1 MTSSTTRAFMAK
13 KQSTSFA
20 QVATNLLNV
29 LQGYTKGIRFVVVL
43 TMLLTLGVANA
54 WAETYSWT
62 CSGTTVFST
71 SGSSLNGVTWKAT
84 TSGSSQGTGVSGE
97 KCVQIA
103 KNTGL
108 TLETTGFNNKNIA
121 SISIQ
126 TWGSRGNTFYLK
138 DGNTQ
143 LKSTTIP
150 TSYTSNGAKISF
162 SNVGVIGTKLVF
174 NWASATK
181 AFNVRSITITYEDAV
196 PSCSVKPT
204 VGTTLQSVTATENS
218 IKATISISSIG
229 GCDITENGLVY
240 STTNATPTVGG
251 SGCYKVTTT
260 ACGSTAANKTVTITG
275 LTCGQS
281 YNIRG
286 YATNEAG
293 TSYTNVTTESTSD
306 CPKYTVT
313 LDAGSG
319 TCAESVTESNAGEG
333 VTLPTPTLDC
343 GDWEFAGWKTTSA
356 VTTETTTEPTLIAA
370 GAYSPTSDITLYA
383 VYKRTE
389 TSGDAFAGYEKV
401 NEDLDDWSGKYLL
414 STGTYTATGSYS
426 SNHLPRTTYTPSS
439 EEKNEWEFTLTKV
452 GNVGYSILFPDG
464 SWYLGWKDGTDFVRS
479 TEDPS
484 ENIKYLWTPS
494 INGISNVSATTRKI
508 ADNGSAD
515 FRPYSSPSSGTVY
528 LYKRVGGSSTTY
540 YHSTPDCG
548 STESTYSV
556 TWNPNGGNWGGNT
569 NKQVDSYEEDE
580 SIIEP
585 ADPTREGYT
594 FNGWDP
600 EPADNMGT
608 ENLTY
613 TAQWTPIIYTI
624 TYDNLQEATN
634 PNASIISY
642 TIETETITFQPI
654 TENIPEGYQF
664 KAWDPASIEKG
675 STGNKT
681 ITAQWTKLHTIT
693 WKVNGE
699 EYTVGTPTIS
709 VEDGNAITKLPTAP
723 EAPSGCSE
731 KEFVGWSETNLGME
745 LGQSAPTDLFTSV
758 PATLITEP
766 KIYHAVFADVE
777 SGGVIPT
784 LPTAIAYWEKQEI
797 TENIGIPAAEP
808 EMGTLTSNVSLSS
821 SSNRTFYSTINK
833 NATITLSGLN
843 LTSYDDITLT
853 FWARGSA
860 NGDITIT
867 TDLSNEVISTVTL
880 TGTEVLYK
888 INNIPSTATSITL
901 TYSANSGSFFFGTV
915 KLMERETTTYSFTKL
930 TSENT
935 NGWTG
940 QDWNGFYLITN
951 SQPDPDLKALDGNA
965 IGEKL
970 YQSVTDNDGVIQ
982 SVISSAFL
990 VSYNST
996 ENGYSVKGV
1005 GENKYLGT
1013 ANNSVSVSSDAVY
1026 HQTISY
1032 NALENT
1038 PISILSWNNSGT
1050 KFGFY
1055 TGKQTSDPQL
1065 YKIMGGRYSNYVTL
1079 CDATKATITYDLN
1092 GGTGATCAKTTVTKG
1107 EEFAL
1112 CNQTPTKD
1120 GYTFAGWTDGVNTYA
1135 AGAPVTVNEST
1146 TFYAK
1151 WTAKTITITW
1161 DQNYTDC
1168 PEAATSTYIYD
1179 GEEIAMPA
1187 EPIRTGYKFTGWFNA
1202 ATDGTQVTEVG
1213 ETNKPTADVTYYAHW
1228 AELYTV
1234 TFMASG
1240 QVYVVQEHKYL
1251 SGETLELPADPSAAN
1266 YACDGY
1272 IFEGWSADEKTEE
1285 DATKPG
1291 LISNPTITNDETY
1304 YAVWKKATTEGAGET
1319 ILSANFDD
1327 NNGTGGNDSFW
1338 SGDIAKSTIKL
1349 PTDWTAINGS
1359 GAYQCI
1365 KLGTGSKKGSVT
1377 TPALSQLSGNA
1388 TLSFKAAAW
1397 NGSDESTTLFLSI
1410 EGGGSLSKT
1419 SVTLTKG
1426 AWQSYEVTITGGTS
1440 STRITFE
1447 GKKASDSR
1455 FFLDEV
1461 KVTTSGSYN
1470 YATLPSCGPTIV
1482 AKDGMWVTSANGQ
1495 SVKVNVP
1502 IAIKSFTNNAT
1513 ITGTTA
1519 NSNFVVTTLENT
1531 GNGEHNLVVTYTPNA
1546 SDIKEDATITL
1557 TAKVGEETIST
1568 TTFTLNGRSL
1578 PDEFA
1583 IVVDKASEYFALPAN
1598 MPSAGTYP
1606 GYSVTLSAGSVT
1618 SAPKTHLYTAQ
1629 AVHNTRF
1636 AENGTAL
1643 RLVGNNNA
1651 CLWATNAVSGTDIR
1665 NYAQLD
1671 NAKTADYEWNLYTE
1685 DGDTY
1690 RISCSIVTEEGR
1702 ILRMYGANFGMYKS
1716 GAEVFYLLPVECTST
1731 PTNIQVSP
1739 ARVSATISWENA
1751 ATCDLQVLK
1760 EGTPVQTISDAV
1772 SPVVVIDLEE
1782 STAYT
1787 FTLTPA
1793 DNESCVA
1800 SGAFTTTGPT
1810 IDIVE
1815 WETNGILIQ
1824 VDKDNELNPK
1834 VVIKGEEE
1842 YGNVGGN
1849 VADELFFSKYFEAHA
1864 ENKLLAIFN
1873 GTTATI
1879 DLTGYTIKSE
1889 NGTLDLSQFGQT
1901 KGQVA
1906 PNEEIILVYFDA
1918 DYSAKRCAETQQGYE
1933 NWNILTDK
1941 SVLAFSGRG
1950 SIGLYK
1956 DDVLIDVIGSTFPS
1970 GELTKIGKST
1980 NGSEC
1985 EDADVQLYVDE
1996 GEGPISVNDQSSFF
2010 CDNGDNIKTDEE
2022 ENDYAI
2028 STNRCL
2034 LIRKNT
2040 VTSGA
2045 NAVASNKA
2053 AAGATCGDLSSTFT
2067 TLCSEWSG
2075 FRIGSGKSSTD
2086 EIKNATCDGLGY
2098 VGGFDYNNY
2107 YRTLETLDNSKTLN
2121 DYTRNAEENTYFIKI
2136 EDLAQYSC
2144 LNIQLQLTD
2153 NEGNVLT
2160 EQTSQVPILVTGKKS
2175 TTDPIFSAIVKDSE
2189 TFDPDYETSKIRCS
2203 TCDVVILKDAT
2214 LTKAAKDTE
2223 NDVNQVRDIYIY
2235 PGGKLVVPAEA
2246 TDFSVNN
2253 ISLRRVEDEVSMA
2266 SVQTPLLI
2274 TSSAANP
2281 IYVDVRVNSE
2291 NWHWFTL
2298 PYKCNIADV
2307 TWADGSKAIYNADWF
2322 LMYYDGESRSN
2333 QKSNYES
2340 HWKVYEGT
2348 TLEAGKGYIVG
2359 ITGHPTK
2366 SKVKYELRFPMAQGV
2381 LTAEK
2386 TDKTVAVNA
2395 WGITKEIGPNHKGW
2409 NLVGNPYMDYYNTAS
2424 SYSLGGL
2431 PLIKYLSTN
2440 SAGEWLY
2447 EESGGVPFLVIPQDG
2462 GWSEYKQELASD
2474 EDMMPFTA
2482 YFVQVGDPENPDHT
2496 DGKELNASFKA
2507 NNRGKKS
2514 ILHRAPNEVEENS
2527 DPAIVAVSL
2536 TNAKGE
2542 SDKTTLLIADR
2553 FTNEYEMN
2561 ADFFKW
2567 FGDYYTYYTKPVL
2580 YSIGADSESRAFNAL
2595 NEELAAQ
2602 PVALGMYAA
2611 QTGNYTFSLHQRSN
2625 LTGVAEVWLHDAS
2638 NNTHTNL
2645 LQDDYTFSTSKTNG
2659 AGRFSLSVKMMPKLP
2674 TDVENIKQGNVWAT
2688 TQGNNIVINGLT
2700 KDMQLWI
2707 YDATGKLLHA
2717 DRTTNY
2723 QHSYSVP
2730 QTGAYFVRVHDKN
2743 DAQTIKV
2750 VVE

>member
-1 MTSSTTRAFMAK
+1 MMTNLLNGAH
-13 KQSTSFA
+13 
-20 QVATNLLNV
+20 VATNLLNV

-126 TWGSRGNTFYLK
+126 TWGSQGNTFYLK

-313 LDAGSG
+313 LVPGSG
-319 TCAESVTESNAGEG
+319 SVTNTELEEPNAGAG

-548 STESTYSV
+548 STESSVSFDLNGGSGTFEPEPLDGDSYMIPGTVPTRDGYNFAGWKINGEGNLYQPEAIINNITESITLVAQWTAKTITITWDANGGSV
-556 TWNPNGGNWGGNT
+556 TPESSTYTYNGAT
-569 NKQVDSYEEDE
+569 
-580 SIIEP
+580 ITTLP
-585 ADPTREGYT
+585 TPTRTGYS
-594 FNGWDP
+594 FNGWFT
-600 EPADNMGT
+600 EASSGT
-608 ENLTY
+608 
-613 TAQWTPIIYTI
+613 Q
-624 TYDNLQEATN
+624 
-634 PNASIISY
+634 
-642 TIETETITFQPI
+642 I
-654 TENIPEGYQF
+654 TEVG
-664 KAWDPASIEKG
+664 
-675 STGNKT
+675 TTNKPT
-681 ITAQWTKLHTIT
+681 EDVTYYAQWTKLHTIT

-699 EYTVGTPTIS
+699 EYIEGTPTIS
-709 VEDGNAITKLPTAP
+709 VEDGNAITHLPTAP
-723 EAPSGCSE
+723 DEAPSGCSE
-731 KEFVGWSETNLGME
+731 KVFVGWSETNLGME
-745 LGQSAPTDLFTSV
+745 LGQSAPTDLFTTA
-758 PATLITEP
+758 PTTLITEP

-784 LPTAIAYWEKQEI
+784 LPTAIAYWEKQKI
-797 TENIGIPAAEP
+797 TENIGITATS
-808 EMGTLTSNVSLSS
+808 GTGTMTSNVSLSS
-821 SSNRTFYSTINK
+821 SANRTYQSTISK

-867 TDLSNEVISTVTL
+867 TDLSNDVISTVTL

-915 KLMERETTTYSFTKL
+915 KLMETETTTYSFTKL

-940 QDWNGFYLITN
+940 QDWNGYYLITN
-951 SQPDPDLKALDGNA
+951 SQPAPDLKALDGNA

-1038 PISILSWNNSGT
+1038 PTSILSWNNSGT

-1092 GGTGATCAKTTVTKG
+1092 GGTGATCDPQIVRKG
-1107 EEFAL
+1107 EEFDL
-1112 CNQTPTKD
+1112 CDQTPTKE
-1120 GYTFAGWTDGVNTYA
+1120 GYEFAGWTDGVNTYA
-1135 AGAPVTVNEST
+1135 ADEKVTVHEST

-1151 WTAKTITITW
+1151 WNAKTITITW

-1168 PEAATSTYIYD
+1168 PEAAISTYIYD

-1187 EPIRTGYKFTGWFNA
+1187 EPIRTGYKFTGWFTA

-1234 TFMASG
+1234 TFRASG
-1240 QVYVVQEHKYL
+1240 QVYVVQEYKYL

-1304 YAVWKKATTEGAGET
+1304 YAVWKKATTKGAGET
-1319 ILSANFDD
+1319 IFYESFDD
-1327 NNGTGGNDSFW
+1327 TDGTGGNDNQW
-1338 SGDIAKSTIKL
+1338 SGYIA
-1349 PTDWTAINGS
+1349 TAEAYIDNDGWEGENVS
-1359 GAYQCI
+1359 GAKQCI
-1365 KLGTGSKKGSVT
+1365 KLGTGDKKGSVT
-1377 TPALSQLSGNA
+1377 TPELSQLGGNA

-1397 NGSDESTTLFLSI
+1397 NGSSESTTLELSI
-1410 EGGGSLSKT
+1410 EGGGSLSKN
-1419 SVTLTKG
+1419 SVPLTKG

-1447 GKKASDSR
+1447 GQKASNSR

-1461 KVTTSGSYN
+1461 TVTTSGSYN
-1470 YATLPSCGPTIV
+1470 YTTSPSCGPTIV

-1519 NSNFVVTTLENT
+1519 NTNFVVTTLENID
-1531 GNGEHNLVVTYTPNA
+1531 NGEHNLVVTYTPNA

-1557 TAKVGEETIST
+1557 TAKDGEETIST

-1606 GYSVTLSAGSVT
+1606 GYSVTLNAGSVT

-1760 EGTPVQTISDAV
+1760 EGTPVQTISGAV
-1772 SPVVVIDLEE
+1772 SPVVVTGLTEL
-1782 STAYT
+1782 TAYT
-1787 FTLTPA
+1787 FTLTPTDA
-1793 DNESCVA
+1793 ASCKVD
-1800 SGAFTTTGPT
+1800 GAFTTTGPD

-1815 WETNGILIQ
+1815 WMTDGMIIQ
-1824 VDKDNELNPK
+1824 VDKDDAVNPS
-1834 VVIKGEEE
+1834 VVINGEVE
-1842 YGNVGGN
+1842 YNTGSGA
-1849 VADELFFSKYFEAHA
+1849 VATELFFSKYFEAHG
-1864 ENKLLAIFN
+1864 ENKLLAIYN
-1873 GTTATI
+1873 GTGAPI
-1879 DLTGYTIKSE
+1879 DLSGYEIKSE
-1889 NGTLDLSQFGQT
+1889 NGALDLSQFGQT

-1906 PNEEIILVYFDA
+1906 PNEEIILVYYDV
-1918 DYSAKRCAETQQGYE
+1918 DYSAEECAEQQEGYE
-1933 NWNILTDK
+1933 NWNILTEK

-1970 GELTKIGKST
+1970 GELTKIGKSGKPDHCGT
-1980 NGSEC
+1980 G
-1985 EDADVQLYVDE
+1985 DDVRLYIDE
-1996 GEGPISVNDQSSFF
+1996 ESVNDQSSFF
-2010 CDNGDNIKTDEE
+2010 CYNGDNIKTDEE
-2022 ENDYAI
+2022 ENNYAI

-2045 NAVASNKA
+2045 NAVANNKA
-2053 AAGATCGDLSSTFT
+2053 DDDATCGDLSSTFT

-2075 FRIGSGKSSTD
+2075 FRIGGGKSSD
-2086 EIKNATCDGLGY
+2086 EEIREATCDSLGY
-2098 VGGFDYNNY
+2098 VGGFDYSKY
-2107 YRTLETLDNSKTLN
+2107 YREYQQIGDSKTLDEFVYN
-2121 DYTRNAEENTYFIKI
+2121 EDENLYKI
-2136 EDLAQYSC
+2136 TIDPLSNYSC
-2144 LNIQLQLTD
+2144 LNVSVELFDPETDELLTQQ
-2153 NEGNVLT
+2153 VA
-2160 EQTSQVPILVTGKKS
+2160 QVPIIVASENT
-2175 TTDPIFSAIVKDSE
+2175 TTDELFSNIIAD
-2189 TFDPDYETSKIRCS
+2189 DLYASKTRCS

-2214 LTKAAKDTE
+2214 LTKAAADTD
-2223 NDVNQVRDIYIY
+2223 NDVNQVRNIYIY
-2235 PGGKLVVPAEA
+2235 PGGKLIVPAEGY
-2246 TDFSVNN
+2246 DYSVNSL
-2253 ISLRRVEDEVSMA
+2253 SLRRVEDEVSMA
-2266 SVQTPLLI
+2266 SVQTPLQI

-2298 PYKCNIADV
+2298 PYNCNIADV
-2307 TWADGSKAIYNADWF
+2307 TWADGTPAKYNVDWF
-2322 LMYYDGESRSN
+2322 LMWYDGESRSN

-2381 LTAEK
+2381 LAVEQ

-2395 WGITKEIGPNHKGW
+2395 WGVKKDIRPNHKGW

-2431 PLIKYLSTN
+2431 PLIEYADTYDPITGL
-2440 SAGEWLY
+2440 WDY
-2447 EESGGVPFLVIPQDG
+2447 EERESGNVPFLVIPQDG
-2462 GWSEYKQELASD
+2462 GMSEYKQELAAD
-2474 EDMMPFTA
+2474 VDMQPFTA
-2482 YFVQVGDPENPDHT
+2482 YFVQVGDPNN
-2496 DGKELNASFKA
+2496 DGHSNGMKLNASFDATK
-2507 NNRGKKS
+2507 RGRS
-2514 ILHRAPNEVEENS
+2514 SLIRRAPSEVDEQEE
-2527 DPAIVAVSL
+2527 PAIVAVEL

-2580 YSIGADSESRAFNAL
+2580 YTVGADQGKRAFNAL
-2595 NEELAAQ
+2595 NEELATQ

-2611 QTGNYTFSLHQRSN
+2611 QAGEYTFTLNQKYDLSR
-2625 LTGVAEVWLHDAS
+2625 VEEVWLYDATE
-2638 NNTHTNL
+2638 NVYTNL
-2645 LQDDYTFSTSKTNG
+2645 MQQDYTFSTTKVNG
-2659 AGRFSLSVKMMPKLP
+2659 EGRFSLSVKMMPELS
-2674 TDVENIKQGNVWAT
+2674 TEIENIKQGNIWAT
-2688 TQGNNIVINGLT
+2688 TRNNEIVVNGLS
-2700 KDMQLWI
+2700 KGMQLWI
-2707 YDATGKLLHA
+2707 YDATGKLLHS

-2723 QHSYSVP
+2723 QHSYGIP
-2730 QTGAYFVRVHDKN
+2730 QTGAYFIRVHN
-2743 DAQTIKV
+2743 SNEAQTIAV

>member
-1 MTSSTTRAFMAK
+1 M
-13 KQSTSFA
+13 KQ
-20 QVATNLLNV
+20 NLFFN
-29 LQGYTKGIRFVVVL
+29 QASAIGKRIAMVL
-43 TMLLTLGVANA
+43 TMLLIVGIGQA
-54 WAETYSWT
+54 WGEEIYSNT
-62 CSGTTVFST
+62 GESGTTNNITASGNINNNNGNPKPSFGLT
-71 SGSSLNGVTWKAT
+71 SASKKEITISNLDLSNYEDITLTLDFQLAKSGNSYSSLTVTQYNSNN
-84 TSGSSQGTGVSGE
+84 TSVGSQNITGS
-97 KCVQIA
+97 
-103 KNTGL
+103 
-108 TLETTGFNNKNIA
+108 NN
-121 SISIQ
+121 
-126 TWGSRGNTFYLK
+126 
-138 DGNTQ
+138 
-143 LKSTTIP
+143 
-150 TSYTSNGAKISF
+150 TSYK
-162 SNVGVIGTKLVF
+162 
-174 NWASATK
+174 
-181 AFNVRSITITYEDAV
+181 
-196 PSCSVKPT
+196 
-204 VGTTLQSVTATENS
+204 TT
-218 IKATISISSIG
+218 
-229 GCDITENGLVY
+229 
-240 STTNATPTVGG
+240 
-251 SGCYKVTTT
+251 
-260 ACGSTAANKTVTITG
+260 
-275 LTCGQS
+275 
-281 YNIRG
+281 
-286 YATNEAG
+286 
-293 TSYTNVTTESTSD
+293 
-306 CPKYTVT
+306 TVT
-313 LDAGSG
+313 LEPTCTQVTIVCNPAGSVYATYVDNIKITG
-319 TCAESVTESNAGEG
+319 TLAASGSEGECGWIETDISNISSTDDVIVTMHHGESIYALNSSNGTSAAPLATSITSKDFEQKIIGENI
-333 VTLPTPTLDC
+333 LWNIEKTLDGKLIFHPKGTNKNLYC
-343 GDWEFAGWKTTSA
+343 NASNSNDRVRIGTSGNALTNHQFTIDGNYLKFSNDTKTYYIGVYISGNPPDWRGYTSTTGNIA
-356 VTTETTTEPTLIAA
+356 NQTLKFYKYVECTTEPTPSLTALESNLSFGEVTINSPQQLTFTLSGSDLTANA
-370 GAYSPTSDITLYA
+370 TLAISGTNKEMFSVSPTSVTPTDGSITDQTIT
-383 VYKRTE
+383 V
-389 TSGDAFAGYEKV
+389 
-401 NEDLDDWSGKYLL
+401 
-414 STGTYTATGSYS
+414 
-426 SNHLPRTTYTPSS
+426 TYTPTAKASHS
-439 EEKNEWEFTLTKV
+439 ATLTISSTDADDV
-452 GNVGYSILFPDG
+452 TVSLSGTGVAQTAEYNVKHYKQNL
-464 SWYLGWKDGTDFVRS
+464 DGTYPTTPTD
-479 TEDPS
+479 TDP
-484 ENIKYLWTPS
+484 L
-494 INGISNVSATTRKI
+494 
-508 ADNGSAD
+508 
-515 FRPYSSPSSGTVY
+515 SGE
-528 LYKRVGGSSTTY
+528 VGA
-540 YHSTPDCG
+540 
-548 STESTYSV
+548 SV
-556 TWNPNGGNWGGNT
+556 TPAVKTYEGFTAPSTQTVTIASDGTTVVVYQYTRNSYTLTWNVNGGNALTGDYTSGSV
-569 NKQVDSYEEDE
+569 KYEAT
-580 SIIEP
+580 ITKP
-585 ADPTREGYT
+585 TDPTREGYR
-594 FNGWDP
+594 FSGWHDGTAIVT
-600 EPADNMGT
+600 PATTMPAN
-608 ENLTY
+608 NLTY
-613 TAQWTPIIYTI
+613 
-624 TYDNLQEATN
+624 
-634 PNASIISY
+634 
-642 TIETETITFQPI
+642 
-654 TENIPEGYQF
+654 
-664 KAWDPASIEKG
+664 
-675 STGNKT
+675 
-681 ITAQWTKLHTIT
+681 TAQWTKLHTIT

-699 EYTVGTPTIS
+699 EYTEGTPTIS
-709 VEDGNAITKLPTAP
+709 VEDGNAITHLPTAP
-723 EAPSGCSE
+723 SAPSGCSE

-745 LGQSAPTDLFTSV
+745 LGQSAPTDLFTTA
-758 PATLITEP
+758 PTTLITEP

-784 LPTAIAYWEKQEI
+784 LPTAIAYWEKQKI
-797 TENIGIPAAEP
+797 TENIGIPATS
-808 EMGTLTSNVSLSS
+808 GTGTMTSNVSLSS
-821 SSNRTFYSTINK
+821 SANRTYQSTISK

-915 KLMERETTTYSFTKL
+915 KLMETETTTYSFTKL

-940 QDWNGFYLITN
+940 QDWNGYYLITN

-982 SVISSAFL
+982 SIISSAFL

-1038 PISILSWNNSGT
+1038 PTSILSWNNSGT

-1079 CDATKATITYDLN
+1079 CDANKATITYDLN
-1092 GGTGATCAKTTVTKG
+1092 GGTGETCAKTTVTKG

-1112 CNQTPTKD
+1112 CNQTPTKT
-1120 GYTFAGWTDGVNTYA
+1120 GYEFAGWTDGVNTYA
-1135 AGAPVTVNEST
+1135 ADEKVTVNEST

-1187 EPIRTGYKFTGWFNA
+1187 EPIRTGYKFTGWFDA

-1213 ETNKPTADVTYYAHW
+1213 ETNKPTTDVTYYAHW

-1272 IFEGWSADEKTEE
+1272 IFEGWSADEKTE

-1319 ILSANFDD
+1319 IFYESFNDNDAAGGNDGNFNTASNTEECYVD
-1327 NNGTGGNDSFW
+1327 NNGWEGNKFYEAD
-1338 SGDIAKSTIKL
+1338 
-1349 PTDWTAINGS
+1349 
-1359 GAYQCI
+1359 QCI
-1365 KLGTGSKKGSVT
+1365 KLGGGSAKGYIT
-1377 TPALSQLSGNA
+1377 TPALSQLGGNA

-1397 NGSDESTTLFLSI
+1397 NGSSESTTLVLSI
-1410 EGGGSLSKT
+1410 AGGGSLSKN

-1426 AWQSYEVTITGGTS
+1426 AWQSYEVAITGGTS
-1440 STRITFE
+1440 STRITFA
-1447 GKKASDSR
+1447 GKNTSNSR

-1470 YATLPSCGPTIV
+1470 YTTSPSCGPTIV

-1502 IAIKSFTNNAT
+1502 IAIKSFATNAT

-1519 NSNFVVTTLENT
+1519 NTNFAVTTLENT

-1546 SDIKEDATITL
+1546 SNIKEDATITL

-1568 TTFTLNGRSL
+1568 TTFTINGRSL

-1606 GYSVTLSAGSVT
+1606 GYSVTLNAGSVT

-1629 AVHNTRF
+1629 AVHSTRF

-1739 ARVSATISWENA
+1739 ARVSATISWTNA
-1751 ATCDLQVLK
+1751 DACNVEVYNGSTK
-1760 EGTPVQTISDAV
+1760 EQTISAV
-1772 SPVVVIDLEE
+1772 TSPVVVSNLAE

-1879 DLTGYTIKSE
+1879 DLTGYTIKSD

-1918 DYSAKRCAETQQGYE
+1918 NYSAERCAETQQGYE

-1950 SIGLYK
+1950 SLGLYK
-1956 DDVLIDVIGSTFPS
+1956 NDVLIDVIGSTFPS
-1970 GELTKIGKST
+1970 GELTKIGKS
-1980 NGSEC
+1980 GSPDNCGTDETVRLHI
-1985 EDADVQLYVDE
+1985 DDV
-1996 GEGPISVNDQSSFF
+1996 SVNDQSSFF
-2010 CDNGDNIKTDEE
+2010 CYNGDNIKTDEE

-2075 FRIGSGKSSTD
+2075 FRIGSGKSSSD
-2086 EIKNATCDGLGY
+2086 EIKDATCDGLGY

-2121 DYTRNAEENTYFIKI
+2121 DYTRNADENTYFIEI

-2160 EQTSQVPILVTGKKS
+2160 EQTSQVPILVAGEKS
-2175 TTDPIFSAIVKDSE
+2175 TTDEIFSAIVKDSE
-2189 TFDPDYETSKIRCS
+2189 TSEPDYETSKIRCS
-2203 TCDVVILKDAT
+2203 TCDVVILENAT
-2214 LTKAAKDTE
+2214 LTKAAVETV

-2235 PGGKLVVPAEA
+2235 PGGKLVVPANA
-2246 TDFSVNN
+2246 TDYSVNN
-2253 ISLRRVEDEVSMA
+2253 VSLRRVQDEVA
-2266 SVQTPLLI
+2266 AADIQAPLNI
-2274 TSSAANP
+2274 TSSSKAP
-2281 IYVDVRVNSE
+2281 IFVDVRIDAN
-2291 NWHWFTL
+2291 NWHWFAL
-2298 PYKCNIADV
+2298 PYDCNIADV

-2366 SKVKYELRFPMAQGV
+2366 SKVKYELRFPMAQDV
-2381 LTAEK
+2381 LAAEQEN
-2386 TDKTVAVNA
+2386 KTVAVNA
-2395 WGITKEIGPNHKGW
+2395 WGVKKDIRPNHKGW

-2431 PLIKYLSTN
+2431 PLIEYADTYDPST
-2440 SAGEWLY
+2440 GLWDY
-2447 EESGGVPFLVIPQDG
+2447 EERESGSVPFLVIPQDG
-2462 GWSEYKQELASD
+2462 GWSEYQQELASGV
-2474 EDMMPFTA
+2474 DMQPFTA
-2482 YFVQVGDPENPDHT
+2482 YFVQVGDP
-2496 DGKELNASFKA
+2496 
-2507 NNRGKKS
+2507 NNEGHSNGMKLDARFETTKRGRS
-2514 ILHRAPNEVEENS
+2514 SLIRRAPSEVDEQEEL
-2527 DPAIVAVSL
+2527 AIVAVEL

-2580 YSIGADSESRAFNAL
+2580 YTIGADSESRAFNAL

-2674 TDVENIKQGNVWAT
+2674 TDVENIKQGKVWAT
-2688 TQGNNIVINGLT
+2688 TQDNNIVVNGLT